1 MSKSILS
8 WIDGYALKYSL
19 PAFTEYTRQIGHNS
33 DPSALVPASPSRLR
47 HRVFLGNEADKAK
60 AKLEYEV

>member
-33 DPSALVPASPSRLR
+33 DFLTAIPASPSRLR
-47 HRVFLGNEADKAK
+47 HRVFLGNEVDKAK

>member
-19 PAFTEYTRQIGHNS
+19 PAFTEYTRQVGHNS
-33 DPSALVPASPSRLR
+33 DPFSMVPDSLSRLR
-47 HRVFLGNEADKAK
+47 HRVFLSNEADKAK

>member
-8 WIDGYALKYSL
+8 WIDGYALNYSL
-19 PAFTEYTRQIGHNS
+19 PAFAEYTRQIGHNS
-33 DPSALVPASPSRLR
+33 DPLLMVPASPSRLR